1 VSAGA
6 ATTVSVVIP
15 AFNAERY
22 LGDAIE
28 SVLSQTCPATELL
41 VVDDGSTDGT
51 AAVAG
56 GFGSPVRCVSQAH
69 GGIGGAV
76 NRGVELARG
85 ELLASLDADDVWLPD
100 KLSLQLEALTRRPEL
115 DLVFGLMEEFHS
127 PDLTPAQRAR
137 LELRSEPRPGIC
149 RGAMLIRRESFA
161 RVGMFATDWAVG
173 EFVEWYGRA
182 MDAGL
187 RSEVL
192 DRVLVRR
199 RLHQANSTLLR
210 TDAHGDYVQVLRTTL
225 ARRRRELR

>member
-1 VSAGA
+1 MSAGSPI
-6 ATTVSVVIP
+6 TVSVVIP
-15 AFNAERY
+15 ALNAERY

-28 SVLSQTCPATELL
+28 SVLSQTHRATELL

-56 GFGSPVRCVSQAH
+56 AFGGPVKCISQVH
-69 GGIGGAV
+69 GGIGSAV

-115 DLVFGLMEEFHS
+115 DLVFGLTEEFHS

-137 LELRSEPRPGIC
+137 LPLRSEPRPAIF
-149 RGAMLIRRESFA
+149 RGAMLIRRASFA
-161 RVGMFATDWAVG
+161 RVGMFATNWAVG

-182 MDAGL
+182 VDAGL

-199 RLHQANSTLLR
+199 RLHGNNSTLMR
-210 TDAHGDYVQVLRTTL
+210 TDAHGDYVRVVRTTL
-225 ARRRRELR
+225 ARRRREHR